1 MDYCIIEDGIV
12 TNIIVCDSDEI
23 AAQFGARPIT
33 EGDTIGGVY
42 GLLTKKKDR
51 IAQSKADLAA
61 YLESHPLLW
70 TDGALYSITSERQN
84 QLMGTL
90 AAAEIDK
97 QPPEWNSSGGVCKA
111 WAFEDLS
118 ALAVAIKDRVKS
130 LVKYQQ
136 TQEVAMRNATT
147 IEELDAIVV
156 DYDSV
161 PEVTE

>member
-1 MDYCIIEDGIV
+1 MNYCIVENGFIK
-12 TNIIVCDSDEI
+12 NIIVCDSDDI
-23 AAQFGARPIT
+23 AKQFGAVVLID
-33 EGDTIGGVY
+33 GDKIGDVY
-42 GLLTKKKDR
+42 GLKSERLSR
-51 IAQSKADLAA
+51 ISKSKADLSD
-61 YLESHPLLW
+61 YLEAHPLLW
-70 TDGALYSITSERQN
+70 TDGEYYSITAEKQN